1 MNQSLEKKKKS
12 LDNYA
17 RYSSIAFQMLAII
30 LVGVFGGIKIDGW
43 LKLNAPVFTI
53 LFSIL
58 SVILAIYY
66 VTRDLLR
73 TGKGTGPHIHQKK
86 DESKN

>member
-1 MNQSLEKKKKS
+1 MSPSLEKKKRS

-30 LVGVFGGIKIDGW
+30 LAGVFGGIKLDEW
-43 LKLNAPVFTI
+43 LHFETPVFTI
-53 LFSIL
+53 ILSII

-66 VTRDLLR
+66 VTKDLLR
-73 TGKGTGPHIHQKK
+73 AGNKSRKQDQSQE

>member
-1 MNQSLEKKKKS
+1 MNQSFEKKKKS

-30 LVGVFGGIKIDGW
+30 LIGVFGGIKLDKW
-43 LKLNAPVFTI
+43 LKFDVPVFTI
-53 LFSIL
+53 ILSIL

-73 TGKGTGPHIHQKK
+73 SGKEPEKNK
-86 DESKN
+86 PDEKNDR